1 MANDPRQ
8 QLVGALR
15 KIHSSLGS
23 IRDNI
28 MISISASERNP
39 GPDDMR
45 QLTELVE
52 VIQRIR
58 TQLEQISGQC
68 IQSLN
73 GLEVEFENRISS
85 GAEFTNNDIDALKN
99 LLKNQP
105 PEKKDG
111 GK

>member
-1 MANDPRQ
+1 MANDPTQ
-8 QLVGALR
+8 QLVATLR
-15 KIHSSLGS
+15 KIHFSLGT

-28 MISISASERNP
+28 MISISSSERNA
-39 GPDDMR
+39 GQNDMR

-58 TQLEQISGQC
+58 TQLEQISAQC

-73 GLEVEFENRISS
+73 GLEVEFENKISS
-85 GAEFTNNDIDALKN
+85 VAEFSNGDIDALKN
-99 LLKNQP
+99 LLKNQTE
-105 PEKKDG
+105 EKKDG